1 MILLQNQQPAIPRA
15 FMHLA
20 VLTINTQTFLALASL
35 FDLKMPLRQQPK
47 NMLVF
52 VCFINKLIKD
62 AFIIHN
68 PPILLF
74 LKLIAAL

>member
-35 FDLKMPLRQQPK
+35 FNLKMPLRQQPK

-52 VCFINKLIKD
+52 VLLIN
-62 AFIIHN
+62 
-68 PPILLF
+68 
-74 LKLIAAL
+74 